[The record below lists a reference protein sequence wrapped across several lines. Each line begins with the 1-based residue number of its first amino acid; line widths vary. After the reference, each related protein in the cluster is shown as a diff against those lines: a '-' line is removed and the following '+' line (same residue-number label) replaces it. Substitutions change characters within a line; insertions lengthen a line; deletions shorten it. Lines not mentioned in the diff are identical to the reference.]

1 MYPVSSYNK
10 ISQAAQPPPVHRR
23 PPLTNAVNHVNHR
36 ETPPKPPLKA
46 PSSPALPRQNPKV
59 TPPSPPKII
68 TDKSGKLQFH
78 RVGFLGE
85 VCGSVIQIGQ
95 VFLINSVQGGF
106 ARVYEVKDVQGSR
119 LACKVVTKSSLKTKK
134 AKTKVQ
140 TSIIHSINDSLID
153 SFSFTPK
160 SRFTARSNIPILF
173 ISKIVSKTMT
183 MST

>member
-10 ISQAAQPPPVHRR
+10 IPQVAQPPPVQRR
-23 PPLTNAVNHVNHR
+23 HPLANAVNHHVNHR
-36 ETPPKPPLKA
+36 ETPPKPPPKA

-85 VCGSVIQIGQ
+85 VCFSAFRFIKKLK
-95 VFLINSVQGGF
+95 FFFQGGF
-106 ARVYEVKDVQGSR
+106 ARVYEVKDAHGSR

-134 AKTKVQ
+134 AKTKVYKIRSLFLSFKSSLLSALRRNQ
-140 TSIIHSINDSLID
+140 DSPLAGTSQYCSLQ
-153 SFSFTPK
+153 
-160 SRFTARSNIPILF
+160 RLF
-173 ISKIVSKTMT
+173 RRQ
-183 MST
+183 

>member
-10 ISQAAQPPPVHRR
+10 ISQAAQPPPVQRR
-23 PPLTNAVNHVNHR
+23 HPLTNAVNHVNHR
-36 ETPPKPPLKA
+36 ETPPKPLPKA

-85 VCGSVIQIGQ
+85 VCGSVVQI
-95 VFLINSVQGGF
+95 VLFLMKFFVQGGF
-106 ARVYEVKDVQGSR
+106 ARVYEVKDAHSTR

-134 AKTKVQ
+134 AKPKVQ
-140 TSIIHSINDSLID
+140 N
-153 SFSFTPK
+153 
-160 SRFTARSNIPILF
+160 
-173 ISKIVSKTMT
+173 
-183 MST
+183 